1 MDYQVAPVVMCGG
14 LGSRLWPLSR
24 SIHPKQLLAL
34 VDSHSMLQNTLLRV
48 RNLFN
53 DCDPVILCNHEHRF
67 IVAEQLLEVGF
78 SRADIYLEP
87 EGRNTAPAITIAALH
102 FQHQK
107 IDPIMLVMPA
117 DHVIENH
124 DELANTIN
132 EGAKLAS
139 LGHLVTFGV
148 VPNKPETGYGYI
160 ERGECI
166 EASAG
171 YKVKR
176 FTEKPSLAVA
186 EQFVASK
193 GFLWNSGI
201 FMFRASTFLQAM
213 QKHANDIL
221 TDCSKVFAEITTD
234 LDFSRL
240 SHNFMSIRSES
251 IDFAVMEKA
260 ENIAVLPMRAEWSD
274 VGSWD
279 ALWEIGSKDESGNVI
294 KGQVYTEQ
302 VSNSYLRAE
311 KRLLAVVG
319 LSDIAVIETPDAI
332 LVTNKENCQE
342 IKSIV
347 SQLKLHQ
354 REEANAY
361 SRVYRPWGYYETL
374 NKAANY
380 HVKHIMVKSKAKL
393 SLQAHQHRAE
403 HWVIIKGMATVT
415 RGEEIIRLKENES
428 VFIPVHVKHRIE
440 NETDEPLELIE
451 VQTGAYL
458 EEDDIIRFDDIYGR
472 KEAIAV

>member
-1 MDYQVAPVVMCGG
+1 MDYNIAPVVMCGG

-48 RNLFN
+48 HGLFEQSN
-53 DCDPVILCNHEHRF
+53 PVIICNNEHRF

-78 SRADIYLEP
+78 ERAKIFLEP
-87 EGRNTAPAITIAALH
+87 EGRNTAPAITMAALH
-102 FQHQK
+102 FIQQQQ
-107 IDPIMLVMPA
+107 DPIMLVMPA
-117 DHVIENH
+117 DHVIS
-124 DELANTIN
+124 DKTALTNTIKH
-132 EGAKLAS
+132 GALLAEQ
-139 LGHLVTFGV
+139 GYLVTFGV

-160 ERGECI
+160 ERGNLI
-166 EASAG
+166 NGSQG
-171 YKVKR
+171 FQVKQ
-176 FTEKPSLAVA
+176 FTEKPTLELALQFIG
-186 EQFVASK
+186 EQAYF
-193 GFLWNSGI
+193 WNSGI
-201 FMFRASTFLQAM
+201 FMFRASTYLEAM
-213 QKHANDIL
+213 KEYAGDIL
-221 TDCSKVFAEITTD
+221 ADCAQVFAEIKSD
-234 LDFSRL
+234 LDFARL
-240 SHNFMSIRSES
+240 GERFLSVRSES

-260 ENIAVLPMRAEWSD
+260 KNIAVVPLESDWSD

-279 ALWEIGSKDESGNVI
+279 ALWEIGTKDEAGNVI

-332 LVTNKENCQE
+332 LVTHKDNCQE

-347 SQLKLHQ
+347 SQLKSNQ

-380 HVKHIMVKSKAKL
+380 HVKHIMVKPKAKL
-393 SLQAHQHRAE
+393 SLQAHQHRSE
-403 HWVIIKGMATVT
+403 HWVIIKGVATVT
-415 RGEEIIRLKENES
+415 RGDEIVLLKENES
-428 VFIPVHVKHRIE
+428 IYIPANIKHRIE
-440 NETDEPLELIE
+440 NETDEPIELIE
-451 VQTGAYL
+451 VQTGHYL

-472 KEAIAV
+472 REAIAV